1 MAESDNDKKPAKP
14 APEKKAKPAK
24 AETDAP
30 EASASVP
37 PPETV
42 AAPTAAAPGAPAAE
56 PTPAPAATPVE
67 APAVEATAPAAAIP
81 AAAATPA
88 AKPAEKTKSKK
99 EEAVAEAPKENL
111 SLDPNDVEKPKI
123 IKAKGSKNIHSG
135 VAHVLSTF
143 NNTIVTI
150 TDLNGNVIGWS
161 SAGKVG
167 FKGSRKSTA
176 YAAQMVAQDASRQ
189 AMGHG
194 LKEVEVLVRGP
205 GAGRESAVRALQA
218 IGLDLTVIRDVT
230 PVPHNGCRPPKQ
242 RRV

>member
-1 MAESDNDKKPAKP
+1 MADSDEKKPAKP
-14 APEKKAKPAK
+14 EAADKPKKAPKTKAETESVEAPVAENVAPVSETPAATTEETPAAVTTTAEAPVKPAKKPAK
-24 AETDAP
+24 A
-30 EASASVP
+30 
-37 PPETV
+37 
-42 AAPTAAAPGAPAAE
+42 
-56 PTPAPAATPVE
+56 
-67 APAVEATAPAAAIP
+67 
-81 AAAATPA
+81 
-88 AKPAEKTKSKK
+88 KK
-99 EEAVAEAPKENL
+99 EEPAPVEAPKENL

-123 IKAKGSKNIHSG
+123 IKAKGSKNVHTGI
-135 VAHVLSTF
+135 AHVLSTF

-150 TDLNGNVIGWS
+150 TDLKGNVIGWS

>member
-1 MAESDNDKKPAKP
+1 MAEPENPGNPSSEEPRTSEPKSAP
-14 APEKKAKPAK
+14 APTGSREGEP
-24 AETDAP
+24 
-30 EASASVP
+30 
-37 PPETV
+37 
-42 AAPTAAAPGAPAAE
+42 AAAP
-56 PTPAPAATPVE
+56 
-67 APAVEATAPAAAIP
+67 
-81 AAAATPA
+81 
-88 AKPAEKTKSKK
+88 K
-99 EEAVAEAPKENL
+99 AEAPTKPVKKAAKQKKEQPATVSAAASENL
-111 SLDPNDVEKPKI
+111 SLSTDDVEKPKI
-123 IKAKGSKNIHSG
+123 VKAKGSKNVHSG
-135 VAHVLSTF
+135 IAHVLSTF

-150 TDLNGNVIGWS
+150 TDMKGNVIGWS

-194 LKEVEVLVRGP
+194 LKEVEVLVKGP

>member
-1 MAESDNDKKPAKP
+1 MAESKDPTNANPEEPKPTE
-14 APEKKAKPAK
+14 PE
-24 AETDAP
+24 
-30 EASASVP
+30 S
-37 PPETV
+37 
-42 AAPTAAAPGAPAAE
+42 
-56 PTPAPAATPVE
+56 
-67 APAVEATAPAAAIP
+67 I
-81 AAAATPA
+81 AAAADSPEGEATTVAGEERPGDVVSKETGPKPAVKPVKKA
-88 AKPAEKTKSKK
+88 AKKKS
-99 EEAVAEAPKENL
+99 L
-111 SLDPNDVEKPKI
+111 SLSAEVEKAKVV
-123 IKAKGSKNIHSG
+123 KAKGSKNVHSG
-135 VAHVLSTF
+135 IAHVLSTF

-150 TDLNGNVIGWS
+150 TDMKGNVIGWS